1 MQGRLRNEDLAI
13 EIETGCAHCGM
24 QIHLTVDSELRW
36 SVREQDANPLV
47 FVPEVDWTHF
57 TDTYIIDAY

>member
-1 MQGRLRNEDLAI
+1 
-13 EIETGCAHCGM
+13 M

-47 FVPEVDWTHF
+47 FVPEVDWTQF
-57 TDTYIIDAY
+57 ADTYIIDAY